1 MIGLKARED
10 RWKRCIE
17 IFEEIG
23 VTKVTRIA
31 TVQDME
37 NSHRGYMKDFMMMLR
52 KFQGADLMFFEDDFE
67 LTEGWEEVFDQAY
80 RDLPKNWDML
90 YLGCNLTSPLK
101 KVTNSLYRVQGAWLM
116 HATLLRKEWIDF
128 ILKFYRPDKC
138 RIIDEWYRQQ
148 APYREFFM
156 TMPQISYQRPDYS
169 DMEGMYVDYK
179 NMAFNNKLYTR
190 ALK

>member
-1 MIGLKARED
+1 
-10 RWKRCIE
+10 
-17 IFEEIG
+17 
-23 VTKVTRIA
+23 
-31 TVQDME
+31 
-37 NSHRGYMKDFMMMLR
+37 
-52 KFQGADLMFFEDDFE
+52 
-67 LTEGWEEVFDQAY
+67 
-80 RDLPKNWDML
+80 
-90 YLGCNLTSPLK
+90 
-101 KVTNSLYRVQGAWLM
+101 M